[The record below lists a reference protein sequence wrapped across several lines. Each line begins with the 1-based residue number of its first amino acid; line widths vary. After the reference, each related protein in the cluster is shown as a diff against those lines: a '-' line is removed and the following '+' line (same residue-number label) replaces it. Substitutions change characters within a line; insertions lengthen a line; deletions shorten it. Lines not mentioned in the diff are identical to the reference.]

1 MLRAVASIVTI
12 VVTAAIS
19 LAGCVWLRVPDM
31 DPAFASATLDGVR
44 LDQEREV
51 AVQDWLTTHRSRWE
65 IIVVTPPPDADQTVD
80 LAYPDGQHVALSI
93 YAGRKYPAWR
103 NVVVVFADDP
113 KRVGMQNFSDK
124 DFADLARAL
133 KL

>member
-31 DPAFASATLDGVR
+31 DPAFASATRDGAPLDAEQAAA
-44 LDQEREV
+44 L
-51 AVQDWLTTHRSRWE
+51 ADWLTTHRSRWE

-80 LAYPDGQHVALSI
+80 LAYPDGLHVMLSL
-93 YAGRKYPAWR
+93 YAGRKYPPWR
-103 NVVVVFADDP
+103 NVVVAFADDP

-124 DFADLARAL
+124 DFADLMRAL